1 MKSENNSLEHT
12 KNSNI
17 KLANDLITN
26 DNLSSNKNIEININK
41 IQINSYYHIEKKL
54 EKGSNIKK
62 EL

>member
-1 MKSENNSLEHT
+1 MKSEDNSLEHT

-41 IQINSYYHIEKKL
+41 IQINSYYHIEKKIR
-54 EKGSNIKK
+54 KRF
-62 EL
+62 

>member
-1 MKSENNSLEHT
+1 MKSEDNSLEHT

-26 DNLSSNKNIEININK
+26 DNLSSSKNIEINFNK
-41 IQINSYYHIEKKL
+41 IQINSYYHISKRL

-62 EL
+62 N